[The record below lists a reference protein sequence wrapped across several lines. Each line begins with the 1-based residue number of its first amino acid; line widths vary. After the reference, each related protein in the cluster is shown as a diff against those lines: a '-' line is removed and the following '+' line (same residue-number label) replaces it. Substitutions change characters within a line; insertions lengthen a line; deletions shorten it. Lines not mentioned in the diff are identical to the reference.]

1 MERIAFIYGE
11 TFVYWSSIILTLA
24 TVCAICTFVALYLP
38 KSRNIRACA
47 EVIPFSIVVSL
58 ILARLVHWY
67 CRTDSYSSFLS
78 AITSFS
84 GGGFALM
91 GVFAGCLFAACF
103 LRAMDT
109 SENLPEMLDCMCIA
123 GAAGIAVGR
132 LSALFNTSGRGQ
144 IIESVKSLPWVYPV
158 TNAVSGVSEYR
169 LATFM
174 LQAMVTAVIF
184 VALLVFY
191 LRGQKKG
198 DLKDGDT
205 TLLFLLCYGASQVV
219 LDSTR
224 YDSLFFRSNG
234 FVSIVQVLAAF
245 GIGIPTIL
253 LSIRLVRQRGWK
265 YWYLGLWTLWAGLMG
280 LGGYMEY
287 HVQRHGDQAVFA
299 YSVMSAA
306 LIVLVALGCAIWYLA
321 EKAPEFQKAPAKA
334 KKVQEPQEAPMEIS
348 EEIPE
353 LQPESETAPIQL
365 QQPEEESEEEMDLQ
379 HFLEELGIED
389 L

>member
-11 TFVYWSSIILTLA
+11 TFVYWSSIVLTLA
-24 TVCAICTFVALYLP
+24 TACAICTFVALYLP
-38 KSRNIRACA
+38 KSRNVRACA
-47 EVIPFSIVVSL
+47 EVIPFSMVVSL

-84 GGGFALM
+84 NGGFALM

-103 LRAMDT
+103 LRLMDT

-123 GAAGIAVGR
+123 GGAGIALGR
-132 LSALFNTSGRGQ
+132 LASLFNTSGRGQ
-144 IIESVKSLPWVYPV
+144 IVNSVTSLPWVYPV
-158 TNAVSGVSEYR
+158 TNAVSGVPEYR

-174 LQAMVTAVIF
+174 LQSIVTAVIF
-184 VALLVFY
+184 AAILVFY
-191 LRGQKKG
+191 LRGRKKG
-198 DLKDGDT
+198 SVKDGDAA
-205 TLLFLLCYGASQVV
+205 LLFLLCYGASQVI

-234 FVSIVQVLAAF
+234 FVSIVQVLGAF

-253 LSIRLVRQRGWK
+253 FSVRLVRQRGWK
-265 YWYLGLWTLWAGLMG
+265 YWYLGLWALWAGLMG

-287 HVQRHGDQAVFA
+287 YVQRHGDRAVFS
-299 YSVMSAA
+299 YSMMGAA
-306 LIVLVALGCAIWYLA
+306 LVALVALGCAIRFLA
-321 EKAPEFQKAPAKA
+321 EKEPKAAPA
-334 KKVQEPQEAPMEIS
+334 V
-348 EEIPE
+348 EELPG
-353 LQPESETAPIQL
+353 ES
-365 QQPEEESEEEMDLQ
+365 QPEEPEILRRAEPAEEQHAELDLESLKQ
-379 HFLEELGIED
+379 TLEGMELEN

>member
-11 TFVYWSSIILTLA
+11 TFIYWSSIILTLA
-24 TVCAICTFVALYLP
+24 AACAICTFVALYLP
-38 KSRNIRACA
+38 KSQNVRACA
-47 EVIPFSIVVSL
+47 IVIPFSIVLSL

-78 AITSFS
+78 AMTSFS
-84 GGGFALM
+84 NGGFALM
-91 GVFAGCLFAACF
+91 GVFAGCFIVACF
-103 LRAMDT
+103 LRLMDT

-123 GAAGIAVGR
+123 GGAGIALGR
-132 LSALFNTSGRGQ
+132 LASLFNTSGRGQ
-144 IIESVKSLPWVYPV
+144 IVESVKSLPWVYPV
-158 TNAVSGVSEYR
+158 TNAVSGVAEYR

-174 LQAMVTAVIF
+174 LQAMVVAVIF
-184 VALLVFY
+184 VAILVFW

-198 DLKDGDT
+198 TVKDGDAA
-205 TLLFLLCYGASQVV
+205 LLFLLCYGASQVI

-234 FVSIVQVLAAF
+234 FVSIVQVLGAF

-253 LSIRLVRQRGWK
+253 FSIRLVRQRGWK
-265 YWYLGLWTLWAGLMG
+265 YWYLGLWALWAGLMG

-287 HVQRHGDQAVFA
+287 YVQRHGDQAVFA

-306 LIVLVALGCAIWYLA
+306 LVALVALGCAIRYLA
-321 EKAPEFQKAPAKA
+321 EKEPAEKPAPAEA
-334 KKVQEPQEAPMEIS
+334 RVEAAEEAAEEPQQEPEVRMEAE
-348 EEIPE
+348 
-353 LQPESETAPIQL
+353 ETAAQ
-365 QQPEEESEEEMDLQ
+365 ETSSEEELDLE
-379 HFLEELGIED
+379 HFLEELGLED